1 MPTARFHNESSYGFT
16 IYDGSPD
23 QKITFTTFPY
33 DWLEAS
39 VFYTNIQ
46 NKPYPGFEYQSYKD
60 KGFNFKVRLK
70 KEGDLPSLAIGFNDF
85 AGTGLYS
92 SEYIVS
98 SYGVNNFD
106 FHIGLGWGALN
117 NEKDLKNP
125 LSFFDNRFNNRP
137 LDYSGPGG
145 EINYKKFFRGDVSS
159 FYGLSYAHNEKLI
172 FKLEKDTTSMDGLIE
187 FPNPKSD
194 LSLGMDLN
202 LSKNFSL
209 GFSLERGN
217 SFSLRF
223 SYKNDEDSK
232 QKYKY
237 KKIDERRVSE
247 NKYIN
252 LKTNLEENGIGVK
265 EIVETADS
273 VGLTIRQFAHPSLEV
288 IEEII
293 YAAKNSSG
301 IEKDIYTN
309 YEIVNLDVQSSY
321 DNESFQGKTVYKAP
335 RTRGLKYSNNIKF
348 RPFLASREEFFKGAI
363 LFENDSEYL
372 FNDNLSFSTN
382 LKLSLWNNF
391 DDLIIP
397 PVDTYPAQV
406 RSDVKDYLRG
416 FDDGIVIGRAQFDYF
431 KTISK
436 NNHVMVTAGILEEM
450 FSGYGFEYLWFNSNK
465 NYSFGF
471 EVFNVYK
478 RDYELNFGR
487 LDYENITGHLNF
499 YYRNYSLV
507 PFDAK
512 FSYGEYLAGDVGST
526 IELSRTFNSGIR
538 FGIFA
543 SKTNVTSQEFGEG
556 SFDKGIFFNIPIFG
570 EKINYSWR
578 PLTKDPAQK
587 LVRKNNLFNLLVR
600 FKDVDWINFYI

>member
-600 FKDVDWINFYI
+600 FKDVD

>member
-16 IYDGSPD
+16 IYDGNPD

-247 NKYIN
+247 DKYIN

-321 DNESFQGKTVYKAP
+321 DNESLQGKTVYKAP

-406 RSDVKDYLRG
+406 RSDVKDYLRR
-416 FDDGIVIGRAQFDYF
+416 FDDGIIIGRAQFDYF

-450 FSGYGFEYLWFNSNK
+450 FSGYGFEYLWFNNNK

-478 RDYELNFGR
+478 RDYELKFGR

-538 FGIFA
+538 FGVFA
-543 SKTNVTSQEFGEG
+543 SDTNVTSQEFGEG

-600 FKDVDWINFYI
+600 FKDIDWINFYI